1 MGVSGSIA
9 AIDAP
14 HVARRLMRHGAEVH
28 VVLNRAARTLVTPA
42 ALEWATGNP
51 VITRLSGRVEH
62 LELLGE
68 EGSCDLFLVAPA
80 TANTLGKI
88 ALALDDTPV
97 TTCATTAIGA
107 GRPVLLAPAMH
118 ACMHQHPGVQ
128 AHLRRLEELG
138 VGLVEPKLAEGK
150 AKMADEHALLQAVLR
165 RLRPLSLAG
174 QRVLLTAGPT
184 REFLDP
190 ARCLT
195 NPSSGRMGCELAREA
210 LIRGAQVTLVYG
222 PGTVEPPARA
232 RVLRV
237 VSAAE
242 MAAAVEDELS
252 SEQYDVF
259 IASAAVAD
267 YTAEQRAST
276 KIPTAQGALEL
287 RLVPTA
293 KILDTARDLAP
304 SIFLVGFKAEGGRS
318 QQELVTLALTRL
330 ARARADLVLANAVGV
345 PGRGFESDTNE
356 LWAVTAD
363 GSKPLGLA
371 SKADLARSVWD
382 EIERG
387 QEGRKADRTAAR

>member
-1 MGVSGSIA
+1 
-9 AIDAP
+9 
-14 HVARRLMRHGAEVH
+14 MRHGAEVH

-51 VITRLSGRVEH
+51 VITRLTGRVEH

-68 EGSCDLFLVAPA
+68 EGSCDLLVVAPA
-80 TANTLGKI
+80 TANTVGKI

-97 TTCATTAIGA
+97 TTCATTAIGS

-118 ACMHQHPGVQ
+118 ACMHHHPGVQ
-128 AHLRRLEELG
+128 THLRRLEELG
-138 VGLVEPKLAEGK
+138 VGLIQPKLAEGK
-150 AKMADEHALLQAVLR
+150 AKMADEHAILQAVLR
-165 RLRPLSLAG
+165 GLRPLSLAG
-174 QRVLLTAGPT
+174 QRVLMTAGPT

-195 NPSSGRMGCELAREA
+195 NPSSGKMGCELAREA
-210 LIRGAQVTLVYG
+210 LARGAQVTIVYG

-252 SEQYDVF
+252 SEGYDVF

-267 YTAEQRAST
+267 YTVEQIAPT
-276 KIPTAQGALEL
+276 KIPTAQGALDL

-293 KILDTARDLAP
+293 KILDMARDLSP
-304 SIFLVGFKAEGGRS
+304 SIYLVGFKAEGGRS

-330 ARARADLVLANAVGV
+330 ARARADMVLANAVGV
-345 PGRGFESDTNE
+345 PGRGFETDTNE
-356 LWAVTAD
+356 LWAVTAN
-363 GSKPLGLA
+363 GSKQLALA

-382 EIERG
+382 EIEKG
-387 QEGRKADRTAAR
+387 LPGGDRTAAR